1 MINLEKIK
9 SEVSVYDLYILL
21 LTSVY
26 EGSFLAVVFVG
37 RLIGFVIGLQKSGSF
52 LMNLA
57 LPISSCRC
65 FICLLN
71 PSSSVQFV
79 DELDRD
85 DDFPLFLM
93 FSAFSCSIVVSR
105 WVDVVDI
112 FVMPEFLSMLVLLC
126 LRFNMSEYKVFPVF
140 SCGKSCSS
148 RTLI

>member
-9 SEVSVYDLYILL
+9 SEVSAYDFYILL

-26 EGSFLAVVFVG
+26 EGRFLAVVFVG

-71 PSSSVQFV
+71 PSFSVQFV
-79 DELDRD
+79 EELDRD

-112 FVMPEFLSMLVLLC
+112 FMLEFLSMLVLLC

-148 RTLI
+148 